1 LNGISK
7 IELVTV
13 CDYLKINIKINFKKM
28 ELENF
33 DKWNNEKKE
42 IHKNNYE
49 DFFVNK
55 RDIYFTKM

>member
-1 LNGISK
+1 
-7 IELVTV
+7 
-13 CDYLKINIKINFKKM
+13 M